1 MAINHADGMMFGS
14 LLLYPVAA
22 GIGAA
27 HAGAGWWTI
36 LFVPTGLAIGIGVV
50 YLGRKLVYAITG
62 FGLNRASGMS
72 KGWFKQILFL
82 PFFLLYMILPIA
94 IAYGGIVGV
103 WAGSGW
109 VVRHLV

>member
-1 MAINHADGMMFGS
+1 MAINHADGTMISS

-27 HAGAGWWTI
+27 RAGAGWWTI
-36 LFVPTGLAIGIGVV
+36 LFVPAGLAIGVGVV
-50 YLGRKLVYAITG
+50 YLGRKLVYLITG
-62 FGLNRASGMS
+62 LGLNGASGTS
-72 KGWFKQILFL
+72 KGWFKQIFFL
-82 PFFLLYMILPIA
+82 PFLLLYIVLPIA

-109 VVRHLV
+109 VARHLI